1 MSLYNMLF
9 GVNPAAGFLIAS
21 LGLDGESPA
30 NFYERLAEFDEDGYG
45 EYNLNADGA
54 KSLLQE
60 AVDTNYFPTGRF
72 RDIYF
77 ERNEDGIGGKVVLYT
92 RNGGGNRDAYE
103 YVFELLSKHPLYLN
117 DYDDD
122 FDCTYAYIEFKSPES
137 VIEFFSDVEAGT
149 VDRVSERFKK
159 ELDAIENGK
168 ELNPKLKQFMESF
181 VEQLNN
187 LK

>member
-9 GVNPAAGFLIAS
+9 GVNPASGFLTAA
-21 LGLDGESPA
+21 LGLGGESP
-30 NFYERLAEFDEDGYG
+30 NGFYERLEKFDESGYG
-45 EYNLNADGA
+45 EYNLYSDEARA
-54 KSLLQE
+54 LLQE

-77 ERNEDGIGGKVVLYT
+77 ERDSDGKGKVVLDT

-103 YVFELLSKHPLYLN
+103 YVFELLSKHPLYIT

-122 FDCTYAYIEFKSPES
+122 FDSTYAYIEFQAPQN
-137 VIEFFSDVEAGT
+137 VVEFFEDVEANEF
-149 VDRVSERFKK
+149 DRVGERFKK
-159 ELDAIENGK
+159 EIEAIENGK
-168 ELNPKLKQFMESF
+168 ELNPKLKQFMENF